1 MRDRYQLD
9 DFEDL
14 ITDQMIDIHKDLMAM
29 NALLYVIADSLVN
42 VNETGC
48 NYIND
53 LMNKVQIK
61 INGNSI
67 S

>member
-1 MRDRYQLD
+1 MRDSYQLD

-14 ITDQMIDIHKDLMAM
+14 ITDQMIDIHKDLMSM

-48 NYIND
+48 NYINA
-53 LMNKVQIK
+53 LMKNVRIR
-61 INGNSI
+61 INGNDI

>member
-1 MRDRYQLD
+1 MRDNYQLD

-42 VNETGC
+42 VNETRC
-48 NYIND
+48 NYINH
-53 LMNKVQIK
+53 LMEKVRIR
-61 INGNSI
+61 INSNHI

>member
-1 MRDRYQLD
+1 MRDSYQLD

-53 LMNKVQIK
+53 LMKKVQIR
-61 INGNSI
+61 INGNDI